1 MKNIVSAII
10 WVLAAS
16 FMAACTHRG
25 EEKTGSEAHITQLI
39 SEASAEVESQRFDSA
54 MVKAIQALDL
64 AEKKGL
70 PLQKVKALECIVG
83 IDIMTSRDSAAW
95 EKALQAEEIARKEGF
110 KDDLSGIL
118 ISKAKLCSYAEIS
131 PETSRND
138 EGLEYAQEALTL
150 AEEAQS
156 MEKQAEACYVIG
168 SLYIN
173 KNRWNDQID
182 TAIYNTAGRYLAKG
196 QAIADTYD
204 IPRLKRNGIM
214 FRSRW
219 FQQGDRNAEAVQY
232 FSQVLTTLKDSDHLT
247 ASSLYDRLV
256 RLYTR
261 LGENEKALECHDMY
275 VRHQQQY
282 MAQKN
287 DEILQ
292 EMETKFEV
300 EKKEKALVI
309 GRYRTALLILAVI
322 LALAALA
329 AAFRKIRAVRHR
341 NAELAKSN
349 SIKEQIISFL
359 SNSLRDPE
367 SKYTSAF
374 EALAAEAPALTEEQ
388 IRERCRQITK
398 ESHSLSDDVGKYLSD
413 LLAEKRNKIAEMGL
427 SQREIEI
434 IQLSAQGLKASEIA
448 EKLFLSVHTVNT
460 HRQRIYSKMEVRN
473 ISDMLRK
480 SKLLGIIQ

>member
-10 WVLAAS
+10 LALAAV
-16 FMAACTHRG
+16 FMAACIHRG

-70 PLQKVKALECIVG
+70 PLQKVKAMECIVG

-182 TAIYNTAGRYLAKG
+182 TALYNTAGRYLDKG

-219 FQQGDRNAEAVQY
+219 FQQGDRNEEAVGY
-232 FSQVLTTLKDSDHLT
+232 FTQVLATLKDSDHLT

-261 LGENEKALECHDMY
+261 LGDSQKALDCHDLY
-275 VRHQQQY
+275 VRHLQQY
-282 MAQKN
+282 IIQKN
-287 DEILQ
+287 DDILQ
-292 EMETKFEV
+292 ETQTKFEL
-300 EKKEKALVI
+300 EKKERTIEI
-309 GRYRTALLILAVI
+309 GRYRTAILVLAVI
-322 LALAALA
+322 LALGALA
-329 AAFRKIRAVRHR
+329 AAFRKIKTVRKR
-341 NAELAKSN
+341 NAALARSN
-349 SIKEQIISFL
+349 SINEQIISFL
-359 SNSLRDPE
+359 SSSLRSPDNKFSSEFETLSSQAASMTE
-367 SKYTSAF
+367 S
-374 EALAAEAPALTEEQ
+374 Q
-388 IRERCRQITK
+388 IREKCSEIAAKTDLLNDEITK
-398 ESHSLSDDVGKYLSD
+398 YIGD
-413 LLAEKRNKIAEMGL
+413 LLIERRNRIAETGL

-434 IQLSAQGLKASEIA
+434 IRLSAQGFKASEIA

-473 ISDMLRK
+473 ISEMLSK
-480 SKLLGIIQ
+480 SKSLGII